1 MTSNPQY
8 YKSISLKLTEA
19 GSNKSITLP
28 DRVDIQHGQL
38 ILKSYCVQFASN
50 NTLNREVNV
59 NIHGVSQIS
68 NVNNSQTFITLP
80 VSRNSDKTTLQY
92 SDIVCYVQGH
102 RLHQTLQYDLLDD
115 GITAEATEGPPS
127 DFFHGQHPLAVY
139 LNFQYLSPG
148 I

>member
-8 YKSISLKLTEA
+8 YKSLSLKLTEI
-19 GSNKSITLP
+19 GSNQSITLP

-38 ILKSYCVQFASN
+38 ILKSYCVQFDSN
-50 NTLNREVNV
+50 NTTNQEINV
-59 NIHGVSQIS
+59 NLHGVSQMS
-68 NVNNSQTFITLP
+68 NVNNSQSFISLP
-80 VSRNSDKTTLQY
+80 VSRNGDKTTLQY

-115 GITAEATEGPPS
+115 GGSGGDPP
-127 DFFHGQHPLAVY
+127 DVFFNGNVPSAVY
-139 LNFQYLSPG
+139 MNFQYLSPG